1 MLSAMETN
9 RRWLIAVVCILVL
22 LSLPVRILVAHSS
35 PSHGFLS
42 MIRFGEKFKDRAL
55 PEIQELS
62 GVWSG
67 RGGYDGQFYA
77 QLALRPA
84 LNDEALDRAL
94 DNPSYRARRIGLPFL
109 AYCLG
114 AGKSA
119 SVLQIYALLN
129 VAFWLLLLAAIMRFI
144 GYTRP
149 RDLLLAAAL
158 LWTTGTLTSVARALT
173 DLPAV
178 VLGVLAIY
186 SSRRW
191 VASVALLATGG
202 LFKETAV
209 LCFAA
214 APWRKE
220 SQNWDV
226 KRLAMSFCIVMA
238 PLALWLIYVH
248 FHLPGSVGVNHN
260 FTWPLVGL
268 AQKLGASVHDVAT
281 GWGSG
286 SVSLARLFEVLCPL
300 SLVVQALYLIA
311 RPRMNAPAW
320 RFGIA
325 FVLLLIFLSDAVWVK
340 QFAYSRVLLPLTF
353 SFNLLIHEYETG
365 ARYATLFA
373 LGNLG
378 MCYLLFGHVP

>member
-1 MLSAMETN
+1 
-9 RRWLIAVVCILVL
+9 
-22 LSLPVRILVAHSS
+22 
-35 PSHGFLS
+35 

-191 VASVALLATGG
+191 VAS
-202 LFKETAV
+202 
-209 LCFAA
+209 
-214 APWRKE
+214 
-220 SQNWDV
+220 
-226 KRLAMSFCIVMA
+226 KRSHHHKAERRS
-238 PLALWLIYVH
+238 
-248 FHLPGSVGVNHN
+248 
-260 FTWPLVGL
+260 
-268 AQKLGASVHDVAT
+268 
-281 GWGSG
+281 
-286 SVSLARLFEVLCPL
+286 
-300 SLVVQALYLIA
+300 
-311 RPRMNAPAW
+311 PRI
-320 RFGIA
+320 R
-325 FVLLLIFLSDAVWVK
+325 
-340 QFAYSRVLLPLTF
+340 
-353 SFNLLIHEYETG
+353 
-365 ARYATLFA
+365 
-373 LGNLG
+373 
-378 MCYLLFGHVP
+378 